1 MLSWRL
7 RGNCVSAD
15 YELFFANS
23 EAAKRKARSLCMGCS
38 VRQQCLASAME
49 AEEAA
54 DPRESP
60 VTNLKR
66 RYGIFGGLTAF
77 ERWEKV
83 YPEAAVR
90 IRKLQAKKRR
100 ELRALG
106 G

>member
-1 MLSWRL
+1 
-7 RGNCVSAD
+7 
-15 YELFFANS
+15 
-23 EAAKRKARSLCMGCS
+23 
-38 VRQQCLASAME
+38 ME
-49 AEEAA
+49 AEEAE

-77 ERWEKV
+77 ERWASV

-90 IRKLQAKKRR
+90 VRALQAKKRR

>member
-1 MLSWRL
+1 MPSWRL
-7 RGNCVSAD
+7 RGNCVGAD
-15 YELFFANS
+15 YDLFFENS
-23 EAAKRKARSLCMGCS
+23 EIAKRKAKSLCNGCS
-38 VRQQCLASAME
+38 VKRECLQAALD
-49 AEEAA
+49 AEEAV

-77 ERWEKV
+77 ERWASI
-83 YPEAAVR
+83 YPEPAVKVR
-90 IRKLQAKKRR
+90 RLQAKKRR